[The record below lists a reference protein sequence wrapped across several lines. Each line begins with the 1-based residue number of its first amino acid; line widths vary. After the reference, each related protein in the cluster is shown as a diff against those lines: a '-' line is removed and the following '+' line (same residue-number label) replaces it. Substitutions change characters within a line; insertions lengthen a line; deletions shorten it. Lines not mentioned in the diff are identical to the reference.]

1 MKKGQQRLVVQAS
14 LHMIL
19 MVRIYLRTRQ
29 VINRLSNWNTDR
41 VRKKER
47 LKIYNQYK
55 SGDISYDEYVK
66 QRKELEERWTFP
78 GGAPATS
85 I

>member
-1 MKKGQQRLVVQAS
+1 MKRKSHIEGFSEHTEKLIS
-14 LHMIL
+14 G
-19 MVRIYLRTRQ
+19 

-41 VRKKER
+41 KRKNER

-55 SGDISYDEYVK
+55 EGVITYDEYVK
-66 QRKELEERWTFP
+66 QRKELEDKYRND
-78 GGAPATS
+78 

>member
-1 MKKGQQRLVVQAS
+1 MKGKGHIQSFNEHQENLNIS
-14 LHMIL
+14 G
-19 MVRIYLRTRQ
+19 

-41 VRKKER
+41 KRKNER

-55 SGDISYDEYVK
+55 EGVITYDEYVK
-66 QRKELEERWTFP
+66 QRKELEDKYRND
-78 GGAPATS
+78 

>member
-1 MKKGQQRLVVQAS
+1 MKRKSHIEGFLEHTEKLNIS
-14 LHMIL
+14 G
-19 MVRIYLRTRQ
+19 

-66 QRKELEERWTFP
+66 LRKELEERYKEEDN
-78 GGAPATS
+78 
-85 I
+85 

>member
-1 MKKGQQRLVVQAS
+1 MNKNLELNISG
-14 LHMIL
+14 
-19 MVRIYLRTRQ
+19 
-29 VINRLSNWNTDR
+29 VINCLSNWNTDR

-66 QRKELEERWTFP
+66 QRKELEERYKEEDK
-78 GGAPATS
+78 
-85 I
+85 

>member
-1 MKKGQQRLVVQAS
+1 MKNKHVESFRDFNENLNISG
-14 LHMIL
+14 
-19 MVRIYLRTRQ
+19 

-66 QRKELEERWTFP
+66 QRKELEERYKEEDK
-78 GGAPATS
+78 
-85 I
+85 

>member
-1 MKKGQQRLVVQAS
+1 MKNKHVESFRDFNENLNISG
-14 LHMIL
+14 
-19 MVRIYLRTRQ
+19 

-66 QRKELEERWTFP
+66 QRKELEERYKEEDT
-78 GGAPATS
+78 
-85 I
+85 

>member
-1 MKKGQQRLVVQAS
+1 MKKGQKFLELNIS
-14 LHMIL
+14 G
-19 MVRIYLRTRQ
+19 

-66 QRKELEERWTFP
+66 QRKELEERFSSN
-78 GGAPATS
+78 ANA
-85 I
+85 IV

>member
-1 MKKGQQRLVVQAS
+1 MKRKSHIEGFLEHTEKLNIS
-14 LHMIL
+14 G
-19 MVRIYLRTRQ
+19 
-29 VINRLSNWNTDR
+29 VINRLSNWYTDR

-66 QRKELEERWTFP
+66 QRKELEERYKEEDK
-78 GGAPATS
+78 
-85 I
+85 

>member
-1 MKKGQQRLVVQAS
+1 MKRKSHIEGFLEHTEKLNIS
-14 LHMIL
+14 G
-19 MVRIYLRTRQ
+19 

-55 SGDISYDEYVK
+55 AGDISYDEYVK
-66 QRKELEERWTFP
+66 RRKELEEQFKEKDK
-78 GGAPATS
+78 
-85 I
+85 

>member
-1 MKKGQQRLVVQAS
+1 MKISG
-14 LHMIL
+14 
-19 MVRIYLRTRQ
+19 

-66 QRKELEERWTFP
+66 QRKELEERRRHNRT
-78 GGAPATS
+78 TY
-85 I
+85 

>member
-1 MKKGQQRLVVQAS
+1 MRKGQKFLE
-14 LHMIL
+14 LNIFG
-19 MVRIYLRTRQ
+19 

-66 QRKELEERWTFP
+66 QRKELEERLVN
-78 GGAPATS
+78 
-85 I
+85 

>member
-1 MKKGQQRLVVQAS
+1 MKISG
-14 LHMIL
+14 
-19 MVRIYLRTRQ
+19 

-66 QRKELEERWTFP
+66 QRKELEERYKEEDK
-78 GGAPATS
+78 
-85 I
+85 